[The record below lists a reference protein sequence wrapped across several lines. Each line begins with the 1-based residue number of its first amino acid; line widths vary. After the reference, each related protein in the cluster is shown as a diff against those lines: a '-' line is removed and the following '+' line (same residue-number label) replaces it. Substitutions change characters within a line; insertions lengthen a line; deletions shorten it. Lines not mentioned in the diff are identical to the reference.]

1 MVVEAAA
8 VVLGPTGRPLPHI
21 PEPRPLT
28 GHGGARVIS
37 MCNQKGGV
45 GKTTTT
51 INLGAAMAD
60 RALDH
65 VLQYG
70 APAAR
75 RGVRLML
82 ERDAEIEIVGEAAT
96 GGEATELMMRAQP
109 GVAFLDVKMP
119 GGDGF
124 EVLARINPAAAPAVV
139 WSRPPTNTRS
149 VRSK

>member
-1 MVVEAAA
+1 MNPVDDDAAQLARLRA
-8 VVLGPTGRPLPHI
+8 VIVDS
-21 PEPRPLT
+21 E
-28 GHGGARVIS
+28 
-37 MCNQKGGV
+37 
-45 GKTTTT
+45 
-51 INLGAAMAD
+51 
-60 RALDH
+60 
-65 VLQYG
+65 
-70 APAAR
+70 PAAR